1 MDRVDFIF
9 FGGRMNKKNILIVED
24 EGTIALELQNKVEEW
39 GYSVVGTVSSGEEAI
54 VVALN
59 KHPDLILMDIILKE
73 KITGIE
79 AANIIKN
86 SIDVPIIYLTAYGDE
101 KTIDKAKITFP
112 QAYLL
117 KPFDDKELKLTI
129 EIALYKHKMETRL
142 KRSEETYRTLAEN
155 AHDIIFIIS
164 LEDRVEYVNKFA
176 ANMLGFE
183 PHELVGKLRQN
194 LFPMEISEKQ
204 RKNIDKAIETQS
216 TVRSE
221 SKMALPRREVWLDTN
236 LIPLKD
242 KKDKIF
248 AVMGISRDITE
259 QKHVEEALRSSLNE
273 KEILL
278 KEIHHRVKNNMQI
291 ISSLINLQSD
301 YATDEA
307 TVKMFEDS
315 KNRIR
320 SMALIHE
327 KLYNSEDIS
336 LIEFSKYIKSLTS
349 KLLEFYSSKT
359 RLITI
364 NVISDNITMDIDSAI
379 PCGLIINELVSNA
392 IKYAFPN
399 GNDGN
404 ITIRMHQ
411 KGENHVLCVEDDGVG
426 FPKDI
431 DFMNPKTLGLQIV
444 HTLTLQLGG
453 NIELENNG
461 FTRFRINFKVKTG

>member
-1 MDRVDFIF
+1 
-9 FGGRMNKKNILIVED
+9 MNKKNILIVED

>member
-1 MDRVDFIF
+1 
-9 FGGRMNKKNILIVED
+9 MNKKNILIVED
-24 EGTIALELQNKVEEW
+24 EGTIALEIQNKLEEW
-39 GYSVVGTVSSGEEAI
+39 GYSIAGTVSSGEEAI
-54 VVALN
+54 MVAIN

-86 SIDVPIIYLTAYGDE
+86 NFDVPIIYLTAYGDE
-101 KTIDKAKITFP
+101 KTIEDAKITFP

-129 EIALYKHKMETRL
+129 EMALYKHKMEARL

-155 AHDIIFIIS
+155 ANDIIFIIS
-164 LEDRVEYVNKFA
+164 LEDRLEYVNKFA

-194 LFPMEISEKQ
+194 LFPMEISDKQ
-204 RKNIDKAIETQS
+204 RKNIDRAIETQS
-216 TVRSE
+216 PVRSE
-221 SKMALPRREVWLDTN
+221 CKIALPRRALWLDTN

-259 QKHVEEALRSSLNE
+259 QKQVEEDLRTSLNE

-327 KLYNSEDIS
+327 KLYMSDDIS

-349 KLLEFYSSKT
+349 KLLEFYSSKA

-364 NVISDNITMDIDSAI
+364 NVISDNITMDIDYAI

-404 ITIRMHQ
+404 ITIQMHQ
-411 KGENHVLCVEDDGVG
+411 KGENYVLSVEDDGVG
-426 FPKDI
+426 FPQGI
-431 DFMNPKTLGLQIV
+431 NFSNPKTLGLQIV

-453 NIELENNG
+453 DIELETNG
-461 FTRFRINFKVKTG
+461 FTRFRISFKVKNS

>member
-1 MDRVDFIF
+1 
-9 FGGRMNKKNILIVED
+9 MNKKSLLIVED
-24 EGTIALELQNKVEEW
+24 EGTIALEIQNKVEEW
-39 GYSVVGTVSSGEEAI
+39 GYSVVDTVSSGEEAI
-54 VVALN
+54 IVALN
-59 KHPDLILMDIILKE
+59 KRPDLILMDIILKQ

-79 AANIIKN
+79 AANIIKK
-86 SIDVPIIYLTAYGDE
+86 SFDVPIIYLTAYGDE
-101 KTIDKAKITFP
+101 KTIENAKTTFP

-117 KPFDDKELKLTI
+117 KPFDDNELKLTI
-129 EIALYKHKMETRL
+129 EMALYKHNMEARL

-155 AHDIIFIIS
+155 AKDIIFIVS
-164 LEDRVEYVNKFA
+164 LEDRLVYVNKFA

-204 RKNIDKAIETQS
+204 RKTIDLAIETQS
-216 TVRSE
+216 PVRSE
-221 SKMALPRREVWLDTN
+221 SKLALPRCEMWLDTN
-236 LIPLKD
+236 IIPLKD
-242 KKDKIF
+242 KNDKIF
-248 AVMGISRDITE
+248 AVMGISRDITR
-259 QKHVEEALRSSLNE
+259 QKQIEDALRSSLNE

-301 YATDEA
+301 YATDES

-327 KLYNSEDIS
+327 KLYMSEDIS
-336 LIEFSKYIKSLTS
+336 FIEFSKYIKSLTS
-349 KLLEFYSSKT
+349 KLLEFYSSKA

-404 ITIRMHQ
+404 ITIHMHL
-411 KGENHVLCVEDDGVG
+411 KDENYVLSVEDDGVG
-426 FPKDI
+426 FPEKI
-431 DFMNPKTLGLQIV
+431 DFMNPETLGLQIV
-444 HTLTLQLGG
+444 HTLTQQLGG
-453 NIELENNG
+453 IIELENNG
-461 FTRFRINFKVKTG
+461 FTRFKITFKVKSS

>member
-1 MDRVDFIF
+1 MQ
-9 FGGRMNKKNILIVED
+9 KNILIVED
-24 EGTIALELQNKVEEW
+24 EGTIALEIQNKLEEW
-39 GYSVVGTVSSGEEAI
+39 GYSIVGTVSSGEEAI
-54 VVALN
+54 MVALN

-86 SIDVPIIYLTAYGDE
+86 NFDVPIIYLTAYGDE
-101 KTIDKAKITFP
+101 KTIEDAKITSP

-129 EIALYKHKMETRL
+129 EMALYKHKMETRL

-155 AHDIIFIIS
+155 ANDIIFIIS
-164 LEDRVEYVNKFA
+164 LEDRLEYVNKFA
-176 ANMLGFE
+176 ANLLGFE

-194 LFPMEISEKQ
+194 LFPMEISDKQ
-204 RKNIDKAIETQS
+204 RKNIDRAIETQS
-216 TVRSE
+216 PVRSE
-221 SKMALPRREVWLDTN
+221 SKLALPRRALWLDTN

-259 QKHVEEALRSSLNE
+259 QKQVEEALRASLSE

-327 KLYNSEDIS
+327 KLYMSDDIS

-349 KLLEFYSSKT
+349 KLLEFYSSKA

-404 ITIRMHQ
+404 ITISMHQ
-411 KGENHVLCVEDDGVG
+411 SGENYVLSVEDDGVG
-426 FPKDI
+426 FPQDI
-431 DFMNPKTLGLQIV
+431 DFMNPQTLGLQIV

-453 NIELENNG
+453 NIELETNG
-461 FTRFRINFKVKTG
+461 FTRFKISFKVKNS

>member
-1 MDRVDFIF
+1 
-9 FGGRMNKKNILIVED
+9 MNKKSLLIVED
-24 EGTIALELQNKVEEW
+24 EGTIALEIQSKVEEW

-54 VVALN
+54 IVALN

-73 KITGIE
+73 KINGIE
-79 AANIIKN
+79 AANIIK
-86 SIDVPIIYLTAYGDE
+86 SSYDVPIIYLTAYGDE
-101 KTIDKAKITFP
+101 ETIQNAKITFP

-129 EIALYKHKMETRL
+129 EMALYKHQMEARL

-164 LEDRVEYVNKFA
+164 LEDKVEYVNKFA
-176 ANMLGFE
+176 ANILGFE

-204 RKNIDKAIETQS
+204 RKSIDRAVETQQP
-216 TVRSE
+216 VRSE
-221 SKMALPRREVWLDTN
+221 SKLALPRCEMWLDTSI
-236 LIPLKD
+236 IPLKD
-242 KKDKIF
+242 KKEKIF
-248 AVMGISRDITE
+248 AVMGISRDITR
-259 QKHVEEALRSSLNE
+259 QKNIEEALRSSLNE

-291 ISSLINLQSD
+291 ISSLINLQSN
-301 YATDEA
+301 YANDEA

-327 KLYNSEDIS
+327 KLYMSEDIS

-349 KLLEFYSSKT
+349 KLLEFYSSKS

-364 NVISDNITMDIDSAI
+364 NVVSDDITMDIDSAI

-392 IKYAFPN
+392 IKYAFPD
-399 GNDGN
+399 GRDGN
-404 ITIRMHQ
+404 ITIKMHIQ
-411 KGENHVLCVEDDGVG
+411 DQDYVLSVEDDGVG
-426 FPKDI
+426 FPEEI
-431 DFMNPKTLGLQIV
+431 DFKNPKTLGLQIV
-444 HTLTLQLGG
+444 HTLTQQLDGD
-453 NIELENNG
+453 IELENNG
-461 FTRFRINFKVKTG
+461 FTRFKIRFKVKNS